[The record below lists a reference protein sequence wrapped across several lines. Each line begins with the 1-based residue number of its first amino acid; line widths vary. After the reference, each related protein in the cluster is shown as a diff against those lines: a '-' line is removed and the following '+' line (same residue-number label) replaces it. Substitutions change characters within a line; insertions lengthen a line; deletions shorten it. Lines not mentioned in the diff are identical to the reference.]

1 MWRKLLTTAGA
12 FGLLGLIGC
21 GMSGPLLDNPVLIS
35 PVAAAPPV
43 ENPVFVPLGQW
54 PSAYHKVFN
63 SVLDIVD
70 DYFVID
76 YANTSRYGG
85 TIRTLPGIAPGLEQ
99 FFKPGSPDFDGR
111 LLATF
116 QTIRHYAIVKIDRA
130 PDGGGFWVDVKVYK
144 ELEDLP
150 RPMRMTAGAAV
161 FRSDVTVERQFEVI
175 EPTFTATGWIPIGE
189 DPKIEQSILQRIK
202 KCL

>member
-1 MWRKLLTTAGA
+1 MT
-12 FGLLGLIGC
+12 
-21 GMSGPLLDNPVLIS
+21 GPLLDNPAFIS
-35 PVAAAPPV
+35 PAAVAAPPC
-43 ENPVFVPLGQW
+43 ENPVFVPLGNW
-54 PSAYHKVFN
+54 PSAYHKVFET
-63 SVLDIVD
+63 VLDVVD

-130 PDGGGFWVDVKVYK
+130 PDGGGFWIDVKVYK

-150 RPMRMTAGAAV
+150 RPLRMTAGAAA
-161 FRSDVTVERQFEVI
+161 FRSDITVERQFEVI

-189 DPKIEQSILQRIK
+189 DTKLEQTILQRIK